1 MCVSRRDPRSVISV
15 SGALDVSGAALLSA
29 MLDHVRHTEGWVA
42 EVDLARVDY
51 ADSHGLAPLLDGQV
65 TIRRAS
71 PVVERLLALLGGPQ
85 PKSGRASL
93 TSPRHPVVDAT
104 DRGTCR
110 HGRAE
115 ADR

>member
-1 MCVSRRDPRSVISV
+1 MCVSRRAPRPVIRV

-29 MLDHVRHTEGWVA
+29 MLDHVRQVEGRTA

-51 ADSHGLAPLLDGQV
+51 ADSHGLAPLLDGRV

-71 PVVERLLALLGGPQ
+71 PVVERLLALLGVPGP
-85 PKSGRASL
+85 PSRKGL
-93 TSPRHPVVDAT
+93 TSPRCPVVDAT
-104 DRGTCR
+104 DRGSCR

-115 ADR
+115 AGR